1 MFFQAFLFLSYHK
14 PTTISNFYL
23 SIFVFLFA
31 FLVRKLLEN
40 MNISKI
46 REICTATKAGKD

>member
-1 MFFQAFLFLSYHK
+1 MFFQSFLFLSYHK

-46 REICTATKAGKD
+46 RGICTATKAGKD

>member
-1 MFFQAFLFLSYHK
+1 MFFQTFLFLSYHK

-46 REICTATKAGKD
+46 RGICTATKAGKD

>member
-46 REICTATKAGKD
+46 RGICTATKAGKD